1 MKAPITFAIAGFG
14 DRGSTYA
21 SMQKLFPDRMKVVA
35 VADINPEKVQ
45 KAKELYGIK
54 DELCFTS
61 AEEMLA
67 QDKLA
72 DVMVVSTM
80 DRQHVNHAIPALEKG
95 YNILMEKPISPDLQE
110 CKRIIEVAKHCPGKI
125 IVCHVLRYT
134 TFYNTLKSILD
145 SKKIGDVVSVCANEN
160 VGYWHQAHSFVRGNW
175 RNSDQTSPMILQKCC
190 HDMDIYTWLLG
201 KKCKAIS
208 SVGDTHLFKKECAPE
223 GATPYCLGGCK
234 AKENCK
240 FDAEKIYITNP
251 ATGIRNGNTWMAG
264 VACGVNP
271 TEERTYEAL
280 KNGQYGRC
288 VYMCDNNVVDHQQ
301 TNLLFEDGTTMSFTM
316 CAFTE
321 KCYRY
326 FKAMGTNGE
335 IEADM
340 LSNKIHVR
348 VFGEPEEIIDVKLL
362 ANDLKGHGGG
372 DSGIVNDFLDMLIN
386 ETEATERTTTLEHS
400 LESHFMALAAEESRL
415 RGGELINMDAFNPE
429 TDSKIF
435 KNYGP
440 NNPQDKL
447 VNKTELL
454 KLCGLEGDANTP
466 VIGIVTRFV
475 DQKGLDLVEA
485 VLPDILAD
493 DVRLI
498 VLGTGDYRYE
508 QMFIEAKR
516 RWPDKVSASI
526 MFSGDLANRIY
537 AGADMFL
544 MPSKFEP
551 CGLAQ
556 MIALRYGTIPIV
568 RETGGLKDTVHA
580 FVDYAGTGNGFTFA
594 SYNAHDM
601 LHVIREACGV
611 FRFNKPA
618 WSKLIMQGMQ
628 SDFSWGSSAD
638 KYIEVYKTAMG
649 Q

>member
-1 MKAPITFAIAGFG
+1 MGYFMQRAAAAVAAGFRRNHTRVQH
-14 DRGSTYA
+14 DRINDLY
-21 SMQKLFPDRMKVVA
+21 DRSRLVA
-35 VADINPEKVQ
+35 VRPQLHIAAVLDILRGKDARAAFAAEQYNTFVKYRQSVHDTRTTDYAADFTFNAIEKADINAVETS
-45 KAKELYGIK
+45 IK
-54 DELCFTS
+54 LNP
-61 AEEMLA
+61 L
-67 QDKLA
+67 
-72 DVMVVSTM
+72 
-80 DRQHVNHAIPALEKG
+80 
-95 YNILMEKPISPDLQE
+95 NIN
-110 CKRIIEVAKHCPGKI
+110 R
-125 IVCHVLRYT
+125 
-134 TFYNTLKSILD
+134 NT
-145 SKKIGDVVSVCANEN
+145 E
-160 VGYWHQAHSFVRGNW
+160 QF
-175 RNSDQTSPMILQKCC
+175 CC
-190 HDMDIYTWLLG
+190 TRLHR
-201 KKCKAIS
+201 C
-208 SVGDTHLFKKECAPE
+208 
-223 GATPYCLGGCK
+223 
-234 AKENCK
+234 N
-240 FDAEKIYITNP
+240 
-251 ATGIRNGNTWMAG
+251 ATGIDQLLRIAGEIHANVTQALLAAAG
-264 VACGVNP
+264 V
-271 TEERTYEAL
+271 
-280 KNGQYGRC
+280 
-288 VYMCDNNVVDHQQ
+288 
-301 TNLLFEDGTTMSFTM
+301 
-316 CAFTE
+316 
-321 KCYRY
+321 
-326 FKAMGTNGE
+326 
-335 IEADM
+335 
-340 LSNKIHVR
+340 
-348 VFGEPEEIIDVKLL
+348 
-362 ANDLKGHGGG
+362 
-372 DSGIVNDFLDMLIN
+372 
-386 ETEATERTTTLEHS
+386 
-400 LESHFMALAAEESRL
+400 
-415 RGGELINMDAFNPE
+415 
-429 TDSKIF
+429 
-435 KNYGP
+435 
-440 NNPQDKL
+440 
-447 VNKTELL
+447 
-454 KLCGLEGDANTP
+454 
-466 VIGIVTRFV
+466 VTRFV

>member
-1 MKAPITFAIAGFG
+1 MSITSHDDAERFAYYSKAVLEVLPDLDWKPDVINCNDWQTALVPVYYNLMFASRPFYENIKTVFTIHNIQYQGRYGREILEYVLGIDDAHFRSGFMAMDGDVNLMKAAIVASTAITTV
-14 DRGSTYA
+14 SPTYA
-21 SMQKLFPDRMKVVA
+21 NEIQT
-35 VADINPEKVQ
+35 EY
-45 KAKELYGIK
+45 YGYRL
-54 DELCFTS
+54 DS
-61 AEEMLA
+61 
-67 QDKLA
+67 
-72 DVMVVSTM
+72 
-80 DRQHVNHAIPALEKG
+80 
-95 YNILMEKPISPDLQE
+95 
-110 CKRIIEVAKHCPGKI
+110 
-125 IVCHVLRYT
+125 VLRMNSYK
-134 TFYNTLKSILD
+134 LHGIL
-145 SKKIGDVVSVCANEN
+145 
-160 VGYWHQAHSFVRGNW
+160 
-175 RNSDQTSPMILQKCC
+175 
-190 HDMDIYTWLLG
+190 
-201 KKCKAIS
+201 
-208 SVGDTHLFKKECAPE
+208 
-223 GATPYCLGGCK
+223 
-234 AKENCK
+234 
-240 FDAEKIYITNP
+240 
-251 ATGIRNGNTWMAG
+251 NG
-264 VACGVNP
+264 
-271 TEERTYEAL
+271 
-280 KNGQYGRC
+280 
-288 VYMCDNNVVDHQQ
+288 
-301 TNLLFEDGTTMSFTM
+301 
-316 CAFTE
+316 
-321 KCYRY
+321 
-326 FKAMGTNGE
+326 
-335 IEADM
+335 
-340 LSNKIHVR
+340 
-348 VFGEPEEIIDVKLL
+348 
-362 ANDLKGHGGG
+362 
-372 DSGIVNDFLDMLIN
+372 
-386 ETEATERTTTLEHS
+386 
-400 LESHFMALAAEESRL
+400 
-415 RGGELINMDAFNPE
+415 INMDAFNPE

-435 KNYGP
+435 KKYGP
-440 NNPQDKL
+440 NNPQDKQ

-475 DQKGLDLVEA
+475 DQKGLDLIEA

>member
-1 MKAPITFAIAGFG
+1 MKIVLIGAGQRGRVYADYMMEKGCAQIVAIVEPNDVRRKEAAAQLGVAADWCFTAAEELWAQGKIADAAIVASMDRDHYTQVMKA
-14 DRGSTYA
+14 
-21 SMQKLFPDRMKVVA
+21 L
-35 VADINPEKVQ
+35 
-45 KAKELYGIK
+45 ELGY
-54 DELCFTS
+54 
-61 AEEMLA
+61 
-67 QDKLA
+67 
-72 DVMVVSTM
+72 
-80 DRQHVNHAIPALEKG
+80 HVL
-95 YNILMEKPISPDLQE
+95 LEKPISPNPAE
-110 CKRIIEVAKHCPGKI
+110 CMDILHRAEEKKLHVV
-125 IVCHVLRYT
+125 VCHVLRYT
-134 TFYNTLKSILD
+134 PFFSRIKEIIDSGRIGRLVSIRLD
-145 SKKIGDVVSVCANEN
+145 ENIGNF
-160 VGYWHQAHSFVRGNW
+160 HFAHSFVRGNW

-415 RGGELINMDAFNPE
+415 RGGELINMDAF
-429 TDSKIF
+429 
-435 KNYGP
+435 KNG
-440 NNPQDKL
+440 K
-447 VNKTELL
+447 
-454 KLCGLEGDANTP
+454 
-466 VIGIVTRFV
+466 
-475 DQKGLDLVEA
+475 
-485 VLPDILAD
+485 
-493 DVRLI
+493 
-498 VLGTGDYRYE
+498 
-508 QMFIEAKR
+508 
-516 RWPDKVSASI
+516 
-526 MFSGDLANRIY
+526 
-537 AGADMFL
+537 
-544 MPSKFEP
+544 
-551 CGLAQ
+551 
-556 MIALRYGTIPIV
+556 
-568 RETGGLKDTVHA
+568 
-580 FVDYAGTGNGFTFA
+580 
-594 SYNAHDM
+594 
-601 LHVIREACGV
+601 
-611 FRFNKPA
+611 
-618 WSKLIMQGMQ
+618 
-628 SDFSWGSSAD
+628 
-638 KYIEVYKTAMG
+638 
-649 Q
+649 